1 MSKPVIT
8 LADLEAWIAS
18 CAHGFPSLSDHESQ
32 KTRSSHSAAKHRRPT
47 LGQASHADVS
57 H

>member
-8 LADLEAWIAS
+8 LADLEAWIES
-18 CAHGFPSLSDHESQ
+18 RTHGSPSLSDHESQ
-32 KTRSSHSAAKHRRPT
+32 KTRSSHSTAKHCPPT
-47 LGQASHADVS
+47 LSQASHADVS